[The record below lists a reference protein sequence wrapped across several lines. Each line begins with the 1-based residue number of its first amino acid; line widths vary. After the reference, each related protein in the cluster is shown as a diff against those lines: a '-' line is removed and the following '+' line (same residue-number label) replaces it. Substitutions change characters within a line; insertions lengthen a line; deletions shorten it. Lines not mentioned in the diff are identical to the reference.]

1 MKQFTKEQA
10 ITFANE
16 KLYENMTDEQ
26 ISIFQLDQKF
36 LCMPFDVFV
45 RAISKV
51 LGRSVYTHEF
61 AKPEALKREMYGE
74 IPTPTESQVIN
85 EFVSRFGTERSF
97 VVGLGDSD
105 PTTRTLPDCTG

>member
-26 ISIFQLDQKF
+26 ISIFQLDQQF

-61 AKPEALKREMYGE
+61 AKPEALKREMYGSARKGHLLSVWATL
-74 IPTPTESQVIN
+74 IRLPRRSQIAQ
-85 EFVSRFGTERSF
+85 
-97 VVGLGDSD
+97 DD
-105 PTTRTLPDCTG
+105 TGCK